1 MSRPVADGADLVR
14 RGLVHADAL
23 YHLARYL
30 TRSAVDA
37 EDMVQ
42 ETFARAFAASR
53 QFDPDSNLKA
63 WLFKI
68 LRNAC
73 IDLMRRR
80 RVEEVEPPTSG
91 DEPADEGGED
101 AEVRRMLA
109 HEIEAALL
117 SLPEASRAVILLDLE
132 GLTEVE
138 AAAVLDCPVGTIKSR
153 LARARAALRRT
164 LKDYAR

>member
-1 MSRPVADGADLVR
+1 MADGADLVR

-30 TRSAVDA
+30 TLSAVDA

-42 ETFARAFAASR
+42 IVARAFAASR

-63 WLFKI
+63 WLFRI

-80 RVEEVEPPTSG
+80 RVLEVEPPTSS
-91 DEPADEGGED
+91 DERADEGGED

-164 LKDYAR
+164 LRDYAR